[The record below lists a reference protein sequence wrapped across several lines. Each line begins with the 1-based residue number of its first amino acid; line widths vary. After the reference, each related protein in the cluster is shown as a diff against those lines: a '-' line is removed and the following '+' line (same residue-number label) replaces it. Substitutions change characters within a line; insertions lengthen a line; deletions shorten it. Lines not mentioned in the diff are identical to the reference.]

1 MIYLSK
7 INNMNRIKL
16 ILGDCL
22 VKMKDIPDK
31 SVDMILCDIPY
42 GVTSCD
48 WDNVIPFEPMW
59 KQLERLI
66 KDNGAILLFGTEP
79 FSSSLRMS
87 NIKKYKYDW
96 YWIKSNPNGFQH
108 SKNKPMT
115 KVETISVFS
124 LSPMGHATLLG
135 KKRMNYNPQ
144 GIIPNGMKRVSK
156 STHGAILGSRPNQ
169 VGKEYLSYI
178 NFPSNVL
185 EYNNIIGKKALHPTQ
200 KPVDLLEYLIKT
212 YTNENDTVLDF
223 TMGSGSTGVACV
235 NTNRKFIGIELDKNY
250 FQIAIKRINEAFKIS
265 KSNELSETER
275 GDGGFGHTGVK

>member
-1 MIYLSK
+1 
-7 INNMNRIKL
+7 MNRIKL